1 MNDFAGATYDRDR
14 DFARLKTQLRRVHAL
29 MLDGQERTLHSIAM
43 SCGGTEAAVSARL
56 RDLRKSRFGS
66 HVVQHRRITGGQWE
80 YRLLAPTP
88 CNCPVTKLAAE
99 ERTGAEKSQKTS
111 RGHTSATPPA
121 PPPCGELFPRTDRE
135 RWAA

>member
-56 RDLRKSRFGS
+56 RPNWLLLRHWRPACGS
-66 HVVQHRRITGGQWE
+66 YTRTAITMI
-80 YRLLAPTP
+80 A
-88 CNCPVTKLAAE
+88 
-99 ERTGAEKSQKTS
+99 
-111 RGHTSATPPA
+111 
-121 PPPCGELFPRTDRE
+121 
-135 RWAA
+135 